1 MESSEDD
8 AGAATNASRR
18 ASAREKGLGLNE
30 EVDATANA
38 SREASGA
45 QTPCESGTMSED
57 NFDGDSVPSPSTHDN
72 NASTEAILDMIDEI
86 CDGPGAPKRVPLS
99 AECDEPAT
107 SPPTPAAP
115 PAPSEPPPQEAPA
128 SEHLPQPSIPQLEEG
143 ASTSQNI
150 EDPQIESVVAPGSG
164 VKCESAPEILP
175 ETPVDNNISESSVS
189 VDTNTSNIEPQASSS
204 VPEISVPAETIAPEA
219 QNLNVEAAST
229 CSAVNIP
236 SSSVET
242 VPSVCEISEC
252 ESNDRTVK
260 HVTSSDNRDNVA
272 VESVESTSSDV
283 SVSEGT
289 QEPATRSPLRRRLI
303 RPTPYDRRPDTTV
316 SSTVDSQVSDNNVGQ
331 TSCESVA
338 KDVSSSSDIIPP
350 VHGNVKDVESSNVSE
365 ISVCK
370 AETSSTPAKKI
381 KLVRQKITPSTSQ
394 SEKSQ
399 SQPVTPESEA
409 PSTSSPTIPSTV
421 TASCSSDCIS
431 TTESIDEVDKVEPSQ
446 GCQSESTVETINK
459 LTNKTPVVSKE
470 NEQPSH
476 SSEELRPQV
485 NEDTDKSISQNEDVH
500 MKVPPIKLNLSVSN
514 VPEPIIN
521 DTNKQIDKHPCP
533 EPAQDS
539 PETSKQIPK
548 LTIKLGGKQPEE
560 IKSPIPKLTIKPIK
574 PPAEDEVKT
583 EIAKSGEPIPN
594 ITKINIK
601 PILRPPEKI
610 NDIHRKSSSSE
621 ISESECSE
629 NDETSTSDQASTSD
643 QGPSD
648 TIPKVTIKLGKPGT
662 DGEGKFYTDQP
673 VPKLTIKGL
682 QQPDQEASDS
692 KLKLVVSPSEEKVDK
707 IPKLTIKT
715 VAKSDSQLS
724 PKLTIKPVKSVE
736 NPGKDSIADHSDVKI
751 SKTKTT
757 DCADTSGEIKE
768 TTHIPKITIKPV
780 LKTDIDPSRRS
791 QYQNDSLEQIPVVT
805 KLNIKPILKPTDG
818 EASEEIKDEVP
829 VVSKLNIKPILKP
842 KDSEFDSSIEDIPK
856 VTKLNIKP
864 LKHPEEKSSEQKDCD
879 EWNADSD
886 ENSIPVVTKLNI
898 KPIVKPLEDENMKDT
913 ENQSSET
920 GNSSDDNTDI
930 PVVTKLNIKPILK
943 PAPDEDIAKPN
954 TSTEGIIPVVTKLN
968 IKPIIK
974 PEENS
979 NLSSPKKETTITKLN
994 IKPVVKPDENEQSK
1008 SRDIED
1014 ANVKNPPLVMK
1025 INMKAV
1031 TDASSDESLKPDMKI
1046 NHIDDKIEHVFNN
1059 INDTIP
1065 VVSKIN
1071 IKPLVKPLEDEHVKN
1086 DLSNCHFEDSSIT
1099 QPTENCQEVPKT
1111 EKFNSLHKKETIPTT
1126 AREHKTKENCLPNE
1140 SSTLN
1145 REPPQSNDLDGNSS
1159 VAVSSKK
1166 EHVNTN
1172 VATGHNEPTTNT
1184 PSVKQTTLS
1193 NCTLLKKLLEHKKK
1207 DVDTRVKEPEE
1218 CDPTVPEET
1227 KLTPEGSTSIVNCD
1241 QTEKV
1246 NSKPTHDKKRSN
1258 APIHDSQNETPSI
1271 TTNAKSLNRGK
1282 AENESITK
1290 PLEINIS
1297 EKITT
1302 QSSGQDSPRIILKIN
1317 KTDHGPSAKII
1328 TEDIKKP
1335 ETVQDSSSPENT
1347 QEMVNDKQ
1355 RKGIVN
1361 SKRKGLAETSPTV
1374 ALGKRLRSSKVVQE
1388 SEMSPPM
1395 KRNAGKRPPSVETSP
1410 QQKKEPELSVL
1421 ETKRLKLGQ
1430 LLSNKALTVSPVN
1443 SKPQNATCDAKTG
1456 LDCKQP
1462 TKTVNHSLL
1471 NNENCSKNGNSKLH
1485 NILSNLQA
1493 KQIQVMPL
1501 NSLNCV
1507 EKTQS
1512 IEIDSSTSTGSSDVT
1527 EVIAIE
1533 SSHPVQVQE
1542 MIINENSESHDFNM
1556 ANDELS
1562 QDPLEVDHLKT
1573 NEVSSAV
1580 SVPFTPQ
1587 PKKRGRPRKLPVSE
1601 GAKPVVILPT
1611 PALEER
1617 PQRSLR
1623 LTRDRPAILVKPRG
1637 RGRGRGAKRTPAS
1650 SPKEPE
1656 PIVETA
1662 NNFFIKEEKTPEE
1675 IDPTSSRVKLPR
1687 MTEALDKM
1695 PSVCNTPLSSRKSR
1709 DSCGGTDMK
1718 IFPETQELKVVLET
1732 TLPKLEESFMKSP
1745 ETPGGG
1751 TRGGRGRGSRGGA
1764 GAAARTP
1771 RGRGRGRGGGRGAM
1785 YMKETMGIY
1794 GRVCGPATTTV
1805 QLFEEETCMM
1815 DDNATPAKPS
1825 HLLDEDSQSSVK
1837 SSTNESSS
1845 KMRKSKFADLFD
1857 SNKVWTAADVKE
1869 YMWPPPENPSAEHQV
1884 MMVQEQVAMFLG
1896 VKSFKRRY
1904 PELKRRTVGGE
1915 ERDYIL
1921 RKGIV
1926 TEALCDLGITAV
1938 DASEVLDI
1946 MLSDYPHKYEEY
1958 RSHQRERQIAV
1969 AQEPEKPEVR
1979 VDRVE
1984 MKISDKSS
1992 DKPEPPKVDPEKTRQ
2007 DMAAA
2012 AIASASEW
2020 NTRLNSLRRGA
2031 CADLQSMTVQRRR
2044 TPIKNP
2050 ATHVQP
2056 PAGFYPHALLP
2067 GQYQHTY
2074 RYYTPEQLR
2083 YFPLNTVVAAPPAPP
2098 SPCESS
2104 SESEP
2109 DWGSNS
2115 DSSDDN
2121 SRHQPPKRKK
2131 LMKVKRSS
2139 SMVEPKEEP
2148 RDEELCRACHLREE
2162 GNRKYTHERFLVC
2175 ANCNC
2180 RLHPHCVELSADT
2193 IRKVREYAWQCPECK
2208 TCCACTQPA
2217 DDDKMLFCDLCDRG
2231 FHIYCV
2237 GLDRVP
2243 TGRWHCV
2250 ECAICKSCG
2259 ARDPHGLTPGAAQ
2272 GSAPAPGASTAQGS
2286 VSAPGAEWHHHT
2298 KRGPGGHKLYSHSLC
2313 TPCARAYRIGR
2324 YCPLCDRSF
2333 IGPKGTMQLVIC
2345 KLCDRQLHQDC
2356 VRQTVAALNVLDY
2369 TCGEC
2374 RRAGISS
2381 RSAAARLAPR
2391 TIATLFMAKRR
2402 FNKYAHRQYLAS
2414 RAREA
2419 GADADA
2425 DAEPDAAPDLSSD
2438 PDDPQP
2444 FED

>member
-18 ASAREKGLGLNE
+18 ASAREKDLGLNE

-99 AECDEPAT
+99 TEFDEPAT
-107 SPPTPAAP
+107 SPPTPTAP
-115 PAPSEPPPQEAPA
+115 PAPSEPPPLEPPA
-128 SEHLPQPSIPQLEEG
+128 TEHLAHHSIPQLEEN
-143 ASTSQNI
+143 ASTSQNT
-150 EDPQIESVVAPGSG
+150 EDPQVGPVLSPVSSA
-164 VKCESAPEILP
+164 KCESAPEILP
-175 ETPVDNNISESSVS
+175 ETPVDNISESSVS
-189 VDTNTSNIEPQASSS
+189 ADTNTSNIEPQASSS
-204 VPEISVPAETIAPEA
+204 VPEVCGPAEPDAPEA

-260 HVTSSDNRDNVA
+260 HVTSSDNRDNVT

-289 QEPATRSPLRRRLI
+289 QESATRSPLRRRLI

-316 SSTVDSQVSDNNVGQ
+316 SSTVDSQVSDNDVGQ
-331 TSCESVA
+331 TSSDSVA

-350 VHGNVKDVESSNVSE
+350 VHGKVKDVESSNVSE

-370 AETSSTPAKKI
+370 AETSTTPSRKI
-381 KLVRQKITPSTSQ
+381 KLVRQKVTPSTSQ

-399 SQPVTPESEA
+399 SQAVTPEIEA
-409 PSTSSPTIPSTV
+409 PSTSSHTVPSTV

-431 TTESIDEVDKVEPSQ
+431 TTEVTDEADKAEPSRA
-446 GCQSESTVETINK
+446 CQSESVIAESIVDPINK

-470 NEQPSH
+470 NEQQSH
-476 SSEELRPQV
+476 SSGASTSQV
-485 NEDTDKSISQNEDVH
+485 SENEDVH
-500 MKVPPIKLNLSVSN
+500 KKVPPIKLNLAASN
-514 VPEPIIN
+514 VPDPVIN
-521 DTNKQIDKHPCP
+521 DTSKQIEKHLSP
-533 EPAQDS
+533 EPVQDS

-548 LTIKLGGKQPEE
+548 LTIKLSGKQPED

-574 PPAEDEVKT
+574 PPAEDELKT
-583 EIAKSGEPIPN
+583 DNSKNSEPIPN

-643 QGPSD
+643 QGPTD
-648 TIPKVTIKLGKPGT
+648 IIPKVTIKLGKPGT
-662 DGEGKFYTDQP
+662 DGEGKFYTDQT

-724 PKLTIKPVKSVE
+724 PKLTIKPIKPVE
-736 NPGKDSIADHSDVKI
+736 NSGKDSTADQSDAKM
-751 SKTKTT
+751 SKSKSA

-780 LKTDIDPSRRS
+780 LKSDIESSPKKSVSKCD
-791 QYQNDSLEQIPVVT
+791 NLEQIPVVT
-805 KLNIKPILKPTDG
+805 KLNIKPILKPTD
-818 EASEEIKDEVP
+818 EEVSEEIKDEVP

-842 KDSEFDSSIEDIPK
+842 KDSEVDSSIEEIPK

-864 LKHPEEKSSEQKDCD
+864 LKHPEGKSSEQKDCD

-886 ENSIPVVTKLNI
+886 QNSIPVVTKLNI
-898 KPIVKPLEDENMKDT
+898 KPIVKPLDKESMNDT

-943 PAPDEDIAKPN
+943 PSGDEDIAKPN
-954 TSTEGIIPVVTKLN
+954 TSESNIPVVTKLN

-974 PEENS
+974 PEENAQP
-979 NLSSPKKETTITKLN
+979 SSPKKEIPVITKLN
-994 IKPVVKPDENEQSK
+994 IKPVVKPDDLEQSK
-1008 SRDIED
+1008 SRDTED

-1031 TDASSDESLKPDMKI
+1031 TDASSEESFKADIKI
-1046 NHIDDKIEHVFNN
+1046 NNLDEKIEHVYNN
-1059 INDTIP
+1059 INDSIP

-1071 IKPLVKPLEDEHVKN
+1071 IKPLVKPMEDEHVNN
-1086 DLSNCHFEDSSIT
+1086 DLSNCHNEDSSII
-1099 QPTENCQEVPKT
+1099 QATENCLEVSKT
-1111 EKFNSLHKKETIPTT
+1111 EKFNSLHKKETIPVT
-1126 AREHKTKENCLPNE
+1126 AGDHKTTKENCLPNE
-1140 SSTLN
+1140 SKTLN
-1145 REPPQSNDLDGNSS
+1145 RETSHSNDLDGNSS
-1159 VAVSSKK
+1159 VAGSNKK

-1172 VATGHNEPTTNT
+1172 VEPEHNEPSKTT

-1207 DVDTRVKEPEE
+1207 DVETRVKEPEE
-1218 CDPTVPEET
+1218 SDPTVPEET
-1227 KLTPEGSTSIVNCD
+1227 KLAPAGSTSISNCGQID
-1241 QTEKV
+1241 KV
-1246 NSKPTHDKKRSN
+1246 NSKSPHDKKRSN
-1258 APIHDSQNETPSI
+1258 APSQDVQNQTTSLTP
-1271 TTNAKSLNRGK
+1271 NAQSLNRCR
-1282 AENESITK
+1282 AENESVTK

-1302 QSSGQDSPRIILKIN
+1302 TSSGQDSPRIILKIN

-1335 ETVQDSSSPENT
+1335 ETVQDSCSPENT

-1361 SKRKGLAETSPTV
+1361 SKRKGLADASPTV
-1374 ALGKRLRSSKVVQE
+1374 ALGKRLRSSRVVQE
-1388 SEMSPPM
+1388 SEKSPPI
-1395 KRNAGKRPPSVETSP
+1395 KRNAGKRPPSVEISP
-1410 QQKKEPELSVL
+1410 PQKKEPELSVL

-1430 LLSNKALTVSPVN
+1430 LLSNKALTVRPVN
-1443 SKPQNATCDAKTG
+1443 PKSQNATSDAKTG
-1456 LDCKQP
+1456 LDCKQT
-1462 TKTVNHSLL
+1462 TKAVNHL

-1501 NSLNCV
+1501 NSMNCV
-1507 EKTQS
+1507 DKTQP

-1533 SSHPVQVQE
+1533 RSHPEVQE

-1562 QDPLEVDHLKT
+1562 QDPLEVDHHLKT
-1573 NEVSSAV
+1573 NEVSGAV

-1601 GAKPVVILPT
+1601 GAKPVITLPT

-1637 RGRGRGAKRTPAS
+1637 RGRGRGVKRTLMAS
-1650 SPKEPE
+1650 PPKEPE

-1662 NNFFIKEEKTPEE
+1662 TNFFIKEEKTPEE

-1695 PSVCNTPLSSRKSR
+1695 PSVCTTPLSSRKSR
-1709 DSCGGTDMK
+1709 DSCSSTDMK

-1732 TLPKLEESFMKSP
+1732 TLPKLEDTFMKSP
-1745 ETPGGG
+1745 ETPGSEGRG
-1751 TRGGRGRGSRGGA
+1751 RGGRGRGSRGGRGR
-1764 GAAARTP
+1764 GAAKTP

-1837 SSTNESSS
+1837 SSTNESSN

-1884 MMVQEQVAMFLG
+1884 MMIQEQVAMFLG

-1969 AQEPEKPEVR
+1969 AQEPPEKPEVR

-1992 DKPEPPKVDPEKTRQ
+1992 DKPEPPKIDPEKTRQ

-2020 NTRLNSLRRGA
+2020 NARLNSVRRGA
-2031 CADLQSMTVQRRR
+2031 CADLQTMTVQRRR
-2044 TPIKNP
+2044 APMKSP
-2050 ATHVQP
+2050 GTHVKP

-2074 RYYTPEQLR
+2074 RYYTPDQLR

-2109 DWGSNS
+2109 DWGSNL

-2139 SMVEPKEEP
+2139 SVVEPKEEP

-2162 GNRKYTHERFLVC
+2162 GNRKYSHERFLVC

-2180 RLHPHCVELSADT
+2180 RLHPHCVELPADT
-2193 IRKVREYAWQCPECK
+2193 IRKVREYAWQCAECK
-2208 TCCACTQPA
+2208 TCCACSLPA

-2259 ARDPHGLTPGAAQ
+2259 ARDPHGLAPA
-2272 GSAPAPGASTAQGS
+2272 APAPAAD
-2286 VSAPGAEWHHHT
+2286 WHHQT
-2298 KRGPGGHKLYSHSLC
+2298 RRGPGGHKLYSHSLC

-2324 YCPLCDRSF
+2324 YCPLCERSF

-2369 TCGEC
+2369 TCGDC

-2419 GADADA
+2419 GG
-2425 DAEPDAAPDLSSD
+2425 DAEAEAAPDLSSD
-2438 PDDPQP
+2438 PDDPLDGAEPQP